1 MASHA
6 GIGHIGGLVG
16 LNQGSQIINSTS
28 SSSVTSSQLSNA
40 GGLVGTN
47 FGQIA
52 RQLQQRSHIKIG
64 QRYCRRPG
72 GRK

>member
-47 FGQIA
+47 FGQIDSSSSG
-52 RQLQQRSHIKIG
+52 RISKSG
-64 QRYCRRPG
+64 SGCRRPG